1 MASSKLMCDTA
12 FTARATSQELELSL
26 FFRRTLERKLS
37 SWMTTTLI
45 IICTETNY
53 ILYLRHSILFL
64 DCMQTQKLSSVY
76 CRQLVFSKTKRTRD
90 TKQNQEVLT
99 KKTKKQKTR
108 QPFSDTLRTTYVK
121 RNFLAPFFS
130 HGSFYRA
137 RIVTFV
143 PRCTRRVQCIKL
155 EKMSQLLHRLVIIS
169 GFCWGVGG
177 GGGGKWLT
185 GNLTKISF
193 KSYHHGHFLCTFRVY
208 KFMHSAGEESGQFYN
223 QFIRKKAQCNRRYR
237 GTSKE

>member
-1 MASSKLMCDTA
+1 MASSKLICDTA

-26 FFRRTLERKLS
+26 FFRRALERKLS

-64 DCMQTQKLSSVY
+64 DCLQTQKLSSVY

-99 KKTKKQKTR
+99 KKKTKKQKTR
-108 QPFSDTLRTTYVK
+108 QPFSVTPRTTYVK

-143 PRCTRRVQCIKL
+143 LRCTRRVQCIKL
-155 EKMSQLLHRLVIIS
+155 EKMSQLLHRLVVIS
-169 GFCWGVGG
+169 GFCWGGG
-177 GGGGKWLT
+177 GEWLT

-193 KSYHHGHFLCTFRVY
+193 KSYHGHFLCTFRVY
-208 KFMHSAGEESGQFYN
+208 FMHWAGEESGH
-223 QFIRKKAQCNRRYR
+223 ILC
-237 GTSKE
+237 TVL

>member
-1 MASSKLMCDTA
+1 MRDTA
-12 FTARATSQELELSL
+12 FTARAASQELELSL
-26 FFRRTLERKLS
+26 FFRRALERKLS

-45 IICTETNY
+45 FICTETNY

-64 DCMQTQKLSSVY
+64 DCLQTQKLSSVY

-99 KKTKKQKTR
+99 KKKTKKQKTR
-108 QPFSDTLRTTYVK
+108 QPFSVTPRTTYVK

-137 RIVTFV
+137 RILTFV

-155 EKMSQLLHRLVIIS
+155 EKMSQLLHRLVVIS
-169 GFCWGVGG
+169 GFCWGGG
-177 GGGGKWLT
+177 EGGWLN
-185 GNLTKISF
+185 GNRTKISF
-193 KSYHHGHFLCTFRVY
+193 KSYHHGYFLCTFRVY
-208 KFMHSAGEESGQFYN
+208 FMDSAGEESGH
-223 QFIRKKAQCNRRYR
+223 ILC
-237 GTSKE
+237 TVL

>member
-1 MASSKLMCDTA
+1 MKESTNVVKVSVKNSGYNLPDQLLIAKTVTRTKVLNLRSVFYGVIKTHMRYGFYSACNFLGTGIIA
-12 FTARATSQELELSL
+12 
-26 FFRRTLERKLS
+26 FFRRALERKLS

-76 CRQLVFSKTKRTRD
+76 CRQLVLSKTKRTRD

-108 QPFSDTLRTTYVK
+108 QPFSDTPRTTYAK

-169 GFCWGVGG
+169 GFCWRVGG
-177 GGGGKWLT
+177 VADWEPGK
-185 GNLTKISF
+185 NF
-193 KSYHHGHFLCTFRVY
+193 V
-208 KFMHSAGEESGQFYN
+208 
-223 QFIRKKAQCNRRYR
+223 
-237 GTSKE
+237 

>member
-26 FFRRTLERKLS
+26 FFRRALERKLS

-45 IICTETNY
+45 FTCTETNY

-64 DCMQTQKLSSVY
+64 DCLQTQKLSSVY

-99 KKTKKQKTR
+99 KKKKQKTR
-108 QPFSDTLRTTYVK
+108 QPLSDTLRTTYVK
-121 RNFLAPFFS
+121 RNFLVPFFS
-130 HGSFYRA
+130 RGSFYRA

-155 EKMSQLLHRLVIIS
+155 EKMSQLLHRLVVIS
-169 GFCWGVGG
+169 GFCWGGR
-177 GGGGKWLT
+177 WLT
-185 GNLTKISF
+185 GNPDKNFRLKAITASSF
-193 KSYHHGHFLCTFRVY
+193 ALSEYIC
-208 KFMHSAGEESGQFYN
+208 MHSAGEESGH
-223 QFIRKKAQCNRRYR
+223 ILC
-237 GTSKE
+237 TVL